1 MATLP
6 ARLAKATKSIHSWEE
21 ARSASLAAYRTWY
34 KSAPEIVQL
43 YGLHVSPALVRMKIR
58 QDFERNR
65 ETITDLS
72 VMNIMLLKNHQEF
85 QETMNLW
92 KMESHIMQ
100 WFKSIED
107 PPKPKT
113 FLDKFYAGRDDPSQL
128 EPTY

>member
-1 MATLP
+1 MATIP

-34 KSAPEIVQL
+34 RSAPEIVQL
-43 YGLHVSPALVRMKIR
+43 YGLHVSPTLVRMKIR

-92 KMESHIMQ
+92 KQEVSWNEWIG
-100 WFKSIED
+100 WV
-107 PPKPKT
+107 
-113 FLDKFYAGRDDPSQL
+113 
-128 EPTY
+128 